1 MINSRDVNDLNPTVM
16 GQCHAFIAAC
26 KSQNIDVIITSTYR
40 DNQAQQFL
48 YAQGRTVDG
57 PKVTHARPGQSAHN
71 YRLAFD
77 FCAVVNGKAE
87 WNNPHLYARCGALAK
102 SVGLEWA
109 GDWVSFPELVHC
121 QNLLGKPLQF
131 YRDTAHKVVVV

>member
-1 MINSRDVNDLNPTVM
+1 MINSRDIKELHPIVAN
-16 GQCHAFIAAC
+16 QCQEFIEAC
-26 KSQNIDVIITSTYR
+26 KSQGVDVIITSTYR

-48 YAQGRTVDG
+48 YAQGRTVEG
-57 PKVTHARPGQSAHN
+57 PKVTNARPGQSAHN

-87 WNNPHLYARCGALAK
+87 WNNPRLYERCGAVAVDL
-102 SVGLEWA
+102 GLEWA

-121 QNLLGKPLQF
+121 QNLLGKSLQF
-131 YRDTAHKVVVV
+131 YRDHAHVSTVV